1 MNLLL
6 KRQVCLLQHNF
17 ANPVDFQTS
26 VENCPPKAL
35 LVFCLRLSYVLCY
48 LFDFTI
54 SNFSGRKE
62 KKYYNNN
69 KKKPQKKMNLSL
81 LNLKDSSLK
90 KKKKNQRCN
99 KDAKIFVRRL
109 SLLTAK
115 ICRQGFHENSLFQ
128 YLYIF
133 AIVTRLYY

>member
-62 KKYYNNN
+62 KKCNNN
-69 KKKPQKKMNLSL
+69 KKKKNPKKDEIIFAEFKRFFPQKKEEKSTMQ
-81 LNLKDSSLK
+81 
-90 KKKKNQRCN
+90 QRC
-99 KDAKIFVRRL
+99 
-109 SLLTAK
+109 
-115 ICRQGFHENSLFQ
+115 
-128 YLYIF
+128 
-133 AIVTRLYY
+133 